1 MKGRQD
7 TMDLLILKIDI
18 LGGQMN
24 IHEVKIE
31 KYEGYSGTSYQ
42 ITVKG
47 LDILEISECF
57 RTQFPNEISVIISGG
72 QVDENKYQLSLGIIG
87 LKLKPRHA
95 NKKCREVRRSANER
109 RKI

>member
-18 LGGQMN
+18 LGGLMN
-24 IHEVKIE
+24 MNEVEIE

-42 ITVKG
+42 ITVNG

-57 RTQFPNEISVIISGG
+57 RTQFPNKISVIISGG
-72 QVDENKYQLSLGIIG
+72 QVDETKYQLSLGIVG
-87 LKLKPRHA
+87 LKLNLRPA
-95 NKKCREVRRSANER
+95 NKKPARVRRSANNG
-109 RKI
+109 